1 MQTQGGAGR
10 DGEDLRFAKV
20 ATAALATGDGG
31 GWHIRPPCFVT
42 ISGMSAASS
51 ARRCKHVRPA
61 VAAERLLVLS

>member
-42 ISGMSAASS
+42 ISGMSA
-51 ARRCKHVRPA
+51 C
-61 VAAERLLVLS
+61 